1 MTNRL
6 FVSVAIL
13 PVLFLVIVL
22 SIVPIVYNVYLSMTN
37 MSLYHYLD
45 YKFVG
50 LSNYV
55 TLFTSPVSDLG
66 RLFVWN
72 VIYSLA
78 SILVPFIIGVAA
90 ADALSRLP
98 RALSAAARPILLLP
112 WVVPAFI
119 TILIWKGLFN
129 YHFGA
134 INGLFGLI
142 GADPIPWLI
151 GPDAARAAVLVV
163 SVWLAIPFMTIA
175 AGSIIQTLPA
185 GIFEAAVLDGS
196 GSIRTFFSMTLPL
209 VTRRMIPVL
218 VMGLWAAFT
227 NFTAIYLLTSGGPT
241 YPGAI
246 GGAGATDIIISY
258 IFKLTLIGRRWG
270 LAAAYAV
277 LIFIIIG
284 VVAVFSIRFVRKRA
298 QETF

>member
-1 MTNRL
+1 MKERL
-6 FVSVAIL
+6 FVGAAIL

-45 YKFVG
+45 YRFVG
-50 LSNYV
+50 LTNYV

-66 RLFVWN
+66 RLFIWN

-90 ADALSRLP
+90 AEALARLP
-98 RALSAAARPILLLP
+98 RALSAAARPMLLLP

-134 INGLFGLI
+134 INGLFGLLGI
-142 GADPIPWLI
+142 GAVPWLI
-151 GPDAARAAVLVV
+151 DPSAARIAVLVV
-163 SVWLAIPFMTIA
+163 SVWLGVPFMTIA
-175 AGSIIQTLPA
+175 AASIIQTLPV

-196 GSIRTFFSMTLPL
+196 GSVRSFFFMTLPL
-209 VTRRMIPVL
+209 VAKRMIPVL

-258 IFKLTLIGRRWG
+258 IFKLTLIGRRYA

-277 LIFIIIG
+277 LIFVIVA
-284 VVAVFSIRFVRKRA
+284 VVAVFSIRFLRKRV